1 MLTRQ
6 NSLTSQSMHHRVFS
20 DYTLP
25 NRFTDLYNRN
35 HSILIDIPK
44 YNSTKQF
51 QLYFILF
58 PSIDTSIFKV
68 TISIDISIFKVTIS
82 IIF

>member
-1 MLTRQ
+1 
-6 NSLTSQSMHHRVFS
+6 MHHRVFS

-58 PSIDTSIFKV
+58 SSIDTSIFKV